1 MIKAKDLM
9 TRDVKYIQEDAAI
22 KETIIRMKK
31 EGTSSFIASPDG
43 LTGVGHKERGPSYED
58 GEYQKGTRIRR
69 QADSGNHQ
77 QHGYYRGLNKIA
89 AQYKYPAFDPAVN
102 NT

>member
-43 LTGVGHKERGPSYED
+43 LTGVGHKERGRSYED
-58 GEYQKGTRIRR
+58 GE
-69 QADSGNHQ
+69 H
-77 QHGYYRGLNKIA
+77 
-89 AQYKYPAFDPAVN
+89 
-102 NT
+102 